1 MPLTN
6 SIHTPVEELIHG
18 VVVRDP
24 YRWLEDRNLPETEEW
39 LRNQRLRCEEYFAD
53 CSNLDGLRKRVREYL
68 DIEVVD
74 QPARVAGR
82 YFYRRRDRGQE
93 QASIYVRDMTS
104 GLERLLVDPAAMGPF
119 TSVGIH
125 HVSEDGSLL
134 AYELK
139 RCGGDRKAIHI
150 VDVVSGRMLS
160 DSIETGYARGFSFSS
175 DLRGFYYCHEV
186 LESPEDHS
194 ICVHLF
200 GEPTE
205 DQACF
210 RAPRTRGSRLLLRA
224 DEIHLGA
231 LYVHEL
237 DGEFVVDFWI
247 ARRNETKIWNCV
259 FANRTLPFGPILK
272 QGRLFAIRYEGAP
285 GGKLVELDLAGT
297 EIRTVVAEQAGIIRE
312 LIMLGD
318 KIFINYLDQLEH
330 SVHCWNLAGKDMG
343 RIPIPPNGTVQ
354 LLAHHGDDGNSVFYT
369 FESFT
374 QPPILFEYGIGA
386 DEPRLLHRRCV
397 PIAPLCTLREANYP
411 SGEGLSIPITLVTP
425 NGVGLRD
432 GSPVLMTTYG
442 GFGVSMTPQFSALVS
457 IIMELGCTFV
467 LPHIRGGGEF
477 GKDWHEAGRG
487 RNRQVAFSD
496 FIAAAEWLN
505 REGLTSH
512 RLAIFGGSNSGLL
525 VCAAMTQRPD
535 LFTAVLCIAPL
546 LDMVRYESFD
556 QASKWRKEYGTV
568 NDPQDFGALYAYSP
582 YHHIGGDI
590 DYPSVLF
597 VAGDSDVRCNPAHVR
612 KMAARLQNRAA
623 QRSPVVVDYC
633 GERGHSPVLP
643 LSVRIEALARRIAFL
658 CKELN
663 LPVVCGDRHETACA

>member
-1 MPLTN
+1 
-6 SIHTPVEELIHG
+6 
-18 VVVRDP
+18 
-24 YRWLEDRNLPETEEW
+24 
-39 LRNQRLRCEEYFAD
+39 
-53 CSNLDGLRKRVREYL
+53 
-68 DIEVVD
+68 
-74 QPARVAGR
+74 
-82 YFYRRRDRGQE
+82 
-93 QASIYVRDMTS
+93 
-104 GLERLLVDPAAMGPF
+104 
-119 TSVGIH
+119 
-125 HVSEDGSLL
+125 
-134 AYELK
+134 
-139 RCGGDRKAIHI
+139 
-150 VDVVSGRMLS
+150 
-160 DSIETGYARGFSFSS
+160 
-175 DLRGFYYCHEV
+175 
-186 LESPEDHS
+186 
-194 ICVHLF
+194 
-200 GEPTE
+200 
-205 DQACF
+205 
-210 RAPRTRGSRLLLRA
+210 
-224 DEIHLGA
+224 
-231 LYVHEL
+231 
-237 DGEFVVDFWI
+237 
-247 ARRNETKIWNCV
+247 
-259 FANRTLPFGPILK
+259 LK
-272 QGRLFAIRYEGAP
+272 QGRLFAISYEGAP

-597 VAGDSDVRCNPAHVR
+597 VAGDSDDRCNPAHVR